1 MKRFVSAFLLAAPLV
16 CTLGLAGCTP
26 TDLGLG
32 FVSEEQASQSHSGSG
47 DSESTERQ
55 GGPGTEASTDPNERA
70 SSYTSAPKLED
81 KRHLSDGT
89 AYEWDGELIDYRTEW
104 GLFLTSLPTRDALT
118 VLDTLDVE
126 PLASHKGYDR
136 EQFGERWVDVDGN
149 GCNTRN
155 DILGRDL
162 TDIQYTSR
170 KYKCIVKSGKLSDP
184 YSGEQIHFKRSDSE
198 AVQIDH
204 IVALFNA
211 WRTGAQEMSELD
223 RIALAN
229 DPYNLIAVDGDANYE
244 KSDGD
249 ASEWLPADKDF
260 RCEYMARQ
268 IGVKARYNLWVT
280 KQEKKV
286 LRSTITKECPG
297 LTLPEYDSIR

>member
-1 MKRFVSAFLLAAPLV
+1 MKRFAPALLLAA
-16 CTLGLAGCTP
+16 TLGLAGCTAV
-26 TDLGLG
+26 DLGLG
-32 FVSEEQASQSHSGSG
+32 FVSEEQAAQAPSSSSSATPKGSKSSGSG
-47 DSESTERQ
+47 KAGSDER
-55 GGPGTEASTDPNERA
+55 GG
-70 SSYTSAPKLED
+70 SSTSAPKLED

-104 GLFLTSLPTRDALT
+104 GLFLDSLPTRDALA
-118 VLDTLDVE
+118 VLDQLDVE

-162 TDIQYTSR
+162 TDIQYTSK
-170 KYKCIVKSGKLSDP
+170 KYKCIVKSGELDDP
-184 YSGEQIHFKRSDSE
+184 YSGEQIHFERSDSE

-211 WRTGAQEMSELD
+211 WKTGAQEMSEVD

-229 DPYNLIAVDGDANYE
+229 DPYNLVAVDGDANYE

-249 ASEWLPADKDF
+249 ASEWLPADEDF

-280 KQEKKV
+280 KKEKQA
-286 LRSTITKECPG
+286 LRSTIAKECPG
-297 LTLPEYDSIR
+297 LVLPDYDSIR